1 MEAVKTYMNRKY
13 ALEIGYDDYPEN
25 PFVWEEDITLCTFL
39 RRSMSPCRMPEG
51 AGSSYEDLINYL
63 GGAEEIAKDGE
74 IILKSSK
81 YRAFNVLKYEHSAV
95 NYYIGGSYHDNF
107 DTCPAGIIFME
118 YDEKLKDEDIR
129 KMMESK
135 LVDFTDYC
143 NGEVYSYILHNL
155 ETGDIDDSLTGIYT
169 GTDGVEK
176 TVFTLVQEEY
186 PDLKPEDWKQ
196 ATKVIETK
204 ERFELVEG

>member
-1 MEAVKTYMNRKY
+1 MEAIETYMNGKY

-25 PFVWEEDITLCTFL
+25 PFDWEDDITLCTFL
-39 RRSMSPCRMPEG
+39 RGSVSPCMSP
-51 AGSSYEDLINYL
+51 AGKNSSYEDLIEYL

-74 IILKSSK
+74 IILKKSK

-118 YDEKLKDEDIR
+118 YDEKLTDEDIR
-129 KMMESK
+129 KILESK
-135 LVDFTDYC
+135 LVEYTNYC
-143 NGEVYSYILHNL
+143 NGEVYSYVLYNL
-155 ETGDIDDSLTGIYT
+155 ETGDIDSLTGIYT
-169 GTDGVEK
+169 GVGGVKE
-176 TVFTLVQEEY
+176 TIFTLVQDEY
-186 PDLKPEDWKQ
+186 PDLKPEDWKP

-204 ERFELVEG
+204 ERFELMEA